1 MMKTLPTLFLLL
13 CIASVTL
20 AEKPPRFMDLQHID
34 AEDAVTQAQAALG
47 KEITDVTIVA
57 DARSNR
63 VYLFHENPEVIE
75 LLEQFLLAIDL
86 PGKAVGMTVL
96 VLNYIVAEDALAA
109 ANKAFGKELEG
120 ARAVLCKK
128 SNRILIGGPTV
139 GRHKLETF
147 LLALDR
153 QPRQIQVRTVITRV
167 VRDEQGREV
176 RTVLSQPTITVADGK
191 QGVIMSG
198 ANPGESLQVQ
208 ITATILD
215 QAGRK
220 KGD

>member
-1 MMKTLPTLFLLL
+1 M
-13 CIASVTL
+13 
-20 AEKPPRFMDLQHID
+20 
-34 AEDAVTQAQAALG
+34 
-47 KEITDVTIVA
+47 
-57 DARSNR
+57 
-63 VYLFHENPEVIE
+63 
-75 LLEQFLLAIDL
+75 
-86 PGKAVGMTVL
+86 
-96 VLNYIVAEDALAA
+96 
-109 ANKAFGKELEG
+109 
-120 ARAVLCKK
+120 LCKK

>member
-1 MMKTLPTLFLLL
+1 MKTLPTLFLLL

-20 AEKPPRFMDLQHID
+20 AEEPPRFMDLQHID

-63 VYLFHENPEVIE
+63 VYLFHENPKVIE

-120 ARAVLCKK
+120 ARAVLGKK
-128 SNRILIGGPTV
+128 SNRIPIRVPPG
-139 GRHKLETF
+139 GRHKL
-147 LLALDR
+147 
-153 QPRQIQVRTVITRV
+153 
-167 VRDEQGREV
+167 
-176 RTVLSQPTITVADGK
+176 
-191 QGVIMSG
+191 
-198 ANPGESLQVQ
+198 
-208 ITATILD
+208 
-215 QAGRK
+215 
-220 KGD
+220 